1 MTYAKLSA
9 ISNDQIKR
17 EGLQVRIPSETERRQ
32 RIENEIANMPADAE
46 RARVP
51 WQDNPNYTR
60 PVINLPLEY
69 VVLNPNSHRIK
80 SQLED
85 HPDRTRI
92 LADPFSEDSQKEVA
106 DLLRGIN
113 GFADL
118 KASLRVD
125 GQQEEGVITATGV
138 LINANT
144 RAVAMRDLDPQGYI
158 RVAVLAP
165 SPDPKDLAKLELR
178 LQLRKDYKQ
187 DYSFTNLLLF
197 IEDLKRDFRYSDD
210 DVARALGTLADP
222 KAAKKQVQQLTRVLA
237 MIRGLQA
244 RSGQTIK
251 VTFFDDATIALTEL
265 DERYEKLR
273 RTDLA
278 GAEQMREA
286 RFAAILAG
294 GDYRDIRKLTP
305 ESSADFIDA
314 LSDTIVGKDIR
325 DVLTPS
331 PDAVDHSVRPMRSAE
346 AIDDLDLLGGG
357 RPPTAKPSFSPLVTL
372 IAQSQRSDTV
382 ALPSADGDREID
394 RGLFF
399 HAIRTAVETTA
410 EVVKQ
415 KDASSKRLTSP
426 VDLLDEARGHAERAL
441 ELYRVVATNPDFQTE
456 VLREAAQKLETMAQA
471 ILAEIAKND

>member
-1 MTYAKLSA
+1 
-9 ISNDQIKR
+9 
-17 EGLQVRIPSETERRQ
+17 
-32 RIENEIANMPADAE
+32 
-46 RARVP
+46 
-51 WQDNPNYTR
+51 
-60 PVINLPLEY
+60 
-69 VVLNPNSHRIK
+69 
-80 SQLED
+80 
-85 HPDRTRI
+85 
-92 LADPFSEDSQKEVA
+92 
-106 DLLRGIN
+106 
-113 GFADL
+113 
-118 KASLRVD
+118 
-125 GQQEEGVITATGV
+125 
-138 LINANT
+138 
-144 RAVAMRDLDPQGYI
+144 MRDLDPQGYI

-244 RSGQTIK
+244 RSGQAIK

-305 ESSADFIDA
+305 ESSADFIEA

-331 PDAVDHSVRPMRSAE
+331 PAPVDHSVRPIRSAE
-346 AIDDLDLLGGG
+346 ATDDLDLLGGG
-357 RPPTAKPSFSPLVTL
+357 RPPTAKPSFSQLVTL